1 MNEAEIWRAHA
12 DKDLAAVRVLLN
24 NGLNGLAAFHAQ
36 QAVEKAL
43 KARLLARQGQL
54 PRIHDLVV
62 LGENS
67 GLVFTEE
74 EVNWMEELNVLY
86 TSARY
91 PGGWGVLPG
100 GQPSAADIQNY
111 IGFVE
116 RLLNP

>member
-1 MNEAEIWRAHA
+1 MSEAEIWRENAA
-12 DKDLAAVRVLLN
+12 KDLAAVRVLLES
-24 NGLNGLAAFHAQ
+24 GLNGLASFHAQ

-43 KARLLARQGQL
+43 KARLLDGRGPL

-62 LGENS
+62 LGEKS
-67 GLVFTEE
+67 GLIFTEE
-74 EVNWMEELNVLY
+74 EVNLMEELNVLY

-100 GQPSAADIQNY
+100 GQPSSEEIQNY
-111 IGFVE
+111 IVFAE